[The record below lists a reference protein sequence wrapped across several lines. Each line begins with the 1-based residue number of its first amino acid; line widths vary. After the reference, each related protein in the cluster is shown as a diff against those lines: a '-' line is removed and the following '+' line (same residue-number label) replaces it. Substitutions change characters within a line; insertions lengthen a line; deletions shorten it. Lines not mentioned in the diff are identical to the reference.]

1 MASDTSAMGER
12 VVMRLHAAMNA
23 HDLEAFVACFAEDYD
38 SVQPAH
44 PDRAFRGREQVRANW
59 SAVFS
64 GVPDFHAELIRVTAV
79 GDMAWTEWRWEGTQT
94 DGGRLDM
101 AGVIV
106 FGVRDDRVAWA
117 RLYVE
122 PVEEA
127 GAGIDAAVREM
138 TAEQ

>member
-1 MASDTSAMGER
+1 MTSDKNTIGER
-12 VVMRLHAAMNA
+12 LVTRLHEAMNA
-23 HDLEAFVACFAEDYD
+23 RDVEAFVACFAEDYD

-64 GVPDFHAELIRVTAV
+64 GVPDFRAELIRFTSV
-79 GDMAWTEWRWEGTQT
+79 GDTTWSEWRWEGTQT

-101 AGVIV
+101 AGVIL
-106 FGVRDDRVAWA
+106 FGIRDDSVAWA
-117 RLYVE
+117 RLYIE

-127 GAGIDAAVREM
+127 GAGIDAAVRDM

>member
-1 MASDTSAMGER
+1 MSSASSTTGER
-12 VVMRLHAAMNA
+12 LVRRLHAAMNA
-23 HDLEAFVACFAEDYD
+23 HDIEAFVACFAADYD

-59 SAVFS
+59 SAVFA
-64 GVPDFHAELIRVTAV
+64 GVPDFHAELIRVNTV
-79 GDMAWTEWRWEGTQT
+79 GDTAWSEWRWEGTQT

-106 FGVRDDRVAWA
+106 LGLRDDVFAWA

-122 PVEEA
+122 PVERA
-127 GAGIDAAVREM
+127 GAGIDAAVRDM
-138 TAEQ
+138 TAER

>member
-1 MASDTSAMGER
+1 MTSGKNTIGER
-12 VVMRLHAAMNA
+12 LVTRLHEAMNA
-23 HDLEAFVACFAEDYD
+23 HDVEAFVACFAEDYD

-64 GVPDFHAELIRVTAV
+64 GVPDFRAELIRFTSV
-79 GDMAWTEWRWEGTQT
+79 GDTTWSEWRWEGTQT

-101 AGVIV
+101 AGVIL
-106 FGVRDDRVAWA
+106 FGIGDDSVAWA
-117 RLYVE
+117 RLYIE

-127 GAGIDAAVREM
+127 GAGIDTAVRDM

>member
-1 MASDTSAMGER
+1 MTSAAGSPGEQ
-12 VVMRLHAAMNA
+12 VVARLQAAMNA
-23 HDLEAFVACFAEDYD
+23 HDVDAFVACFTEDYD

-59 SAVFS
+59 SEIFA
-64 GVPDFHAELIRVTAV
+64 GVPDFRAELVRVAGAGDTA
-79 GDMAWTEWRWEGTQT
+79 WSEWHWEGTQT

-106 FGVRDDRVAWA
+106 FGLRGDRVAWA

-122 PVEEA
+122 PVEQQ
-127 GAGIDAAVREM
+127 GAGIEAAVRDM
-138 TAEQ
+138 TAER